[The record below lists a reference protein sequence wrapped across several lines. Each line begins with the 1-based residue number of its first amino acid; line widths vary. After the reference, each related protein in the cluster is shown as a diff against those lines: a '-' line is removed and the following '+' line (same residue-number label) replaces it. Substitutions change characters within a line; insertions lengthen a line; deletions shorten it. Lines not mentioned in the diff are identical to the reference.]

1 MDFDVEFWS
10 WGDYQTIALIA
21 IWGDYQTIALIVVI
35 KKGKLKHNEDGI
47 TTTTLREISILRM
60 LSQNLNI
67 VR

>member
-1 MDFDVEFWS
+1 MDLDVEVCS

-35 KKGKLKHNEDGI
+35 KKAKFKCDEDGI
-47 TTTTLREISILRM
+47 TATTLHEISILRM

>member
-1 MDFDVEFWS
+1 MDFDVEVCS

-21 IWGDYQTIALIVVI
+21 IWGDYQTIALIVAI
-35 KKGKLKHNEDGI
+35 KKAKLDHDEDGI
-47 TTTTLREISILRM
+47 IATTLCEISILRM